1 MPKCTHRS
9 VDRRTRSGAFF
20 LSVVAVG
27 CIVGFVYLACF
38 SPEPLLATPEEDGQ
52 AATSIRL
59 GLPTFAF
66 REDERNGDF
75 VVISHQSQSGSKQ
88 GNSAQ
93 QPGFSWPS
101 SHRNSGAI
109 QITPGTSQQRGQ
121 IQIMP
126 RKAGSAN
133 GASMTAGRGTWGAVA
148 GQNRFYSTSQQ
159 ADPNV
164 PQTETPPAKADEF
177 WKSIV
182 NGPATRINETPE
194 GSGKPAEQQTKPSD
208 EGDKESQMRLPR
220 IPFFDEPEPNASNIK
235 PSPGVRSEAGRAPS
249 PQQQP
254 PTQRFPAQGFP
265 AQRPPTQIPPT
276 PPLPPQ
282 QPIQMPSPSMLP
294 QPPLLMDEGATD
306 FGGRDPLSLG
316 GPAESFPA
324 HGSASEPSFSHDSNA
339 PLGAHS
345 IPSIQPASPSVTSG
359 HSFSQ
364 TQPGMSGFRAT
375 VEKDASDWIS
385 PYALRAD
392 QTVVA
397 LPSDI
402 VPSLEA
408 MPATFRPWWD
418 SIVRQ
423 AVNPRAATMEVNVS
437 NLIQDALLYSPQVV
451 AIQAEPEVK
460 YRIITQEAA
469 RFDWTAFL
477 ETTYNDLNE
486 PVGNELTTGN
496 GQDRLLTRQWQFS
509 SGVRRRNS
517 VGGEFQATQNFGHEN
532 QNSRF
537 FIPNNQ
543 ASSRLEL
550 SYRQPLLDG
559 AGQAFNQSEI
569 VLARIEA
576 NSSEDEVVDA
586 LQDHLIEV
594 TTAYWTL
601 YRARSEFFQRQKL
614 LISSQD
620 VLDRLTGRAAVD
632 TIPRQILR
640 AQAAVAR
647 AKTGIRRT
655 LARVKDAEA
664 QLRLLVNSPGMLNG
678 GPTELLPFEAPVS
691 TTESADL
698 RTILQT
704 ALFNRADISAAIRQM
719 RSAGVRLGVSKQ
731 ELLPRLDV
739 LVSGYVADLS
749 GGSDLGS
756 AIRGKYLDNRPGY
769 SVGLEFEMPLGNRA
783 ARARNEQRQWELKR
797 AINVFRATVEK
808 SLTDVEIGRREVETS
823 HAEMT
828 SRYHSMSA
836 ANQESI
842 YLKDRFQVFP
852 EAEDSA
858 TLLLEDL
865 LASFERLAD
874 EESAFVRAQVD
885 HALSLIDL
893 KKQMGTLLRSRHD
906 RPAID
911 GAHQQWVQ
919 DRLRTH
925 APAAA
930 DNQPA
935 IADSSAIAPSTKT
948 PTTIAPTNIAPS
960 GAGATTA
967 VGPAS
972 FSGSL
977 RKSTARSTPR
987 SAEEIR
993 RLRAEATAKSGIQQM
1008 SAKQYES
1015 LYVPRGE
1022 PIPAHPTTWKRS
1034 PLNQ

>member
-1 MPKCTHRS
+1 MPKHQHRS
-9 VDRRTRSGAFF
+9 EGRGARTARFF
-20 LSVVAVG
+20 LSAVALICLTG
-27 CIVGFVYLACF
+27 LVYLACL
-38 SPEPLLATPEEDGQ
+38 SPEPLQATPEEGEQ

-59 GLPTFAF
+59 GLPSFAF
-66 REDERNGDF
+66 GGG
-75 VVISHQSQSGSKQ
+75 SSPQQSQSQRPLSGQQRVSRQ
-88 GNSAQ
+88 TVRSA
-93 QPGFSWPS
+93 
-101 SHRNSGAI
+101 NSGAI
-109 QITPGTSQQRGQ
+109 QITPGAVRRRGDFSITPRGANSAAAPRATDARPSQFYQTSQQSQ
-121 IQIMP
+121 P
-126 RKAGSAN
+126 HTPPLAG
-133 GASMTAGRGTWGAVA
+133 
-148 GQNRFYSTSQQ
+148 
-159 ADPNV
+159 D
-164 PQTETPPAKADEF
+164 PPAKADEF

-182 NGPATRINETPE
+182 NGEATRLNDSPE
-194 GSGKPAEQQTKPSD
+194 KSRMDAAQPSVKGDQKAQTRFPSVPVFADPLRVPSNTNRSPGIPAPNPRGSVPAVPAQIAP
-208 EGDKESQMRLPR
+208 SQMSPQMLATPMTA
-220 IPFFDEPEPNASNIK
+220 PPQPLLLDENPPGFPTAGGHSPLFPEEPSL
-235 PSPGVRSEAGRAPS
+235 PSPPVDA
-249 PQQQP
+249 
-254 PTQRFPAQGFP
+254 T
-265 AQRPPTQIPPT
+265 
-276 PPLPPQ
+276 
-282 QPIQMPSPSMLP
+282 P
-294 QPPLLMDEGATD
+294 QPME
-306 FGGRDPLSLG
+306 
-316 GPAESFPA
+316 
-324 HGSASEPSFSHDSNA
+324 

-345 IPSIQPASPSVTSG
+345 IPSGQSVVPSVTSG
-359 HSFSQ
+359 HSFNQ
-364 TQPGMSGFRAT
+364 IQPGMSGFRAT
-375 VEKDASDWIS
+375 VEKDANDWIS

-392 QTVVA
+392 QAVVA
-397 LPSDI
+397 MPDDI
-402 VPSLEA
+402 VPTLEA
-408 MPATFRPWWD
+408 MPAGFRPWWD

-423 AVNPRAATMEVNVS
+423 AVNPQAATMKVNVS

-460 YRIITQEAA
+460 YRVVTQEAA

-509 SGVRRRNS
+509 SGVRRRNQ
-517 VGGEFQATQNFGHEN
+517 VGGEFQATQDFGHEN

-559 AGQAFNQSEI
+559 AGRAFNQSET

-586 LQDHLIEV
+586 LQDHLIQV

-620 VLDRLTGRAAVD
+620 VLRRLQGRAEVD
-632 TIPRQILR
+632 TIPRQVLR

-647 AKTGIRRT
+647 SKTGIRRT
-655 LARVKDAEA
+655 LARVKDSEA

-678 GPTELLPFEAPVS
+678 GPTELLPFEAPVNA
-691 TTESADL
+691 TETADL
-698 RTILQT
+698 RSILQT

-719 RSAGVRLGVSKQ
+719 RASGVRLGVSKQ
-731 ELLPRLDV
+731 ELLPRLDL

-749 GGSDLGS
+749 GSSDLGT

-828 SRYHSMSA
+828 SRFHSMSA
-836 ANQESI
+836 ANQESN

-865 LASFERLAD
+865 LDSFERLAD

-911 GAHQQWVQ
+911 TAHQQWVQ
-919 DRLRTH
+919 NRLQTH
-925 APAAA
+925 APASDDGQSPNVAGSGFGSA
-930 DNQPA
+930 NGQ
-935 IADSSAIAPSTKT
+935 SSAAQP
-948 PTTIAPTNIAPS
+948 N
-960 GAGATTA
+960 G
-967 VGPAS
+967 
-972 FSGSL
+972 
-977 RKSTARSTPR
+977 RSTVRPAAQTDSVR
-987 SAEEIR
+987 EVSSSVTSLSAQEIG
-993 RLRAEATAKSGIQQM
+993 RLRTEATAKSGVQQM
-1008 SAKQYES
+1008 SHQKYED
-1015 LYVPRGE
+1015 LYEPRGE
-1022 PIPAHPTTWKRS
+1022 PIPAHQTTWKRS
-1034 PLNQ
+1034 PLNK

>member
-1 MPKCTHRS
+1 MPKHKHRS
-9 VDRRTRSGAFF
+9 EDRRTKSGAIL

-27 CIVGFVYLACF
+27 CIVGLIYSTCF
-38 SPEPLLATPEEDGQ
+38 SPEPLLATPENDGEG
-52 AATSIRL
+52 ATAIRL
-59 GLPTFAF
+59 GLPTFGL
-66 REDERNGDF
+66 DD
-75 VVISHQSQSGSKQ
+75 SQSGANDSVTSQ
-88 GNSAQ
+88 RIHSGSPEFSSWQPVYSSA
-93 QPGFSWPS
+93 GGD
-101 SHRNSGAI
+101 RNSGAI
-109 QITPGTSQQRGQ
+109 QITPGSSRQRGG
-121 IQIMP
+121 IQITP
-126 RKAGSAN
+126 QKPGTVNGSRVIAR
-133 GASMTAGRGTWGAVA
+133 TGTWRADSS
-148 GQNRFYSTSQQ
+148 QNRFYPSSQQ
-159 ADPNV
+159 ADPRG
-164 PQTETPPAKADEF
+164 PQNENPPAKADEF

-182 NGPATRINETPE
+182 NGQETLDNGPA
-194 GSGKPAEQQTKPSD
+194 GASGKPAVERID
-208 EGDKESQMRLPR
+208 LDEEGDKESQMRLPR
-220 IPFFDEPEPNASNIK
+220 VPIFDEDEEALKAPN
-235 PSPGVRSEAGRAPS
+235 
-249 PQQQP
+249 QQP
-254 PTQRFPAQGFP
+254 SAGTPAQLGGAAVTDVPLLPPFQSP
-265 AQRPPTQIPPT
+265 AQQ
-276 PPLPPQ
+276 
-282 QPIQMPSPSMLP
+282 PSPSTPPPL
-294 QPPLLMDEGATD
+294 PLLMDESAGGLSGYDSLEFNGA
-306 FGGRDPLSLG
+306 GG
-316 GPAESFPA
+316 
-324 HGSASEPSFSHDSNA
+324 
-339 PLGAHS
+339 HS
-345 IPSIQPASPSVTSG
+345 IPSIQPSVPPVTSG

-375 VEKDASDWIS
+375 VEKDANDWIS

-392 QTVVA
+392 QAVGDLT
-397 LPSDI
+397 SDI
-402 VPSLEA
+402 VPTLEA
-408 MPATFRPWWD
+408 MPTAFRPWWD

-437 NLIQDALLYSPQVV
+437 SLIQDALLYSPQVV
-451 AIQAEPEVK
+451 AIQAEPEVQ

-477 ETTYNDLNE
+477 ETTYNDLND
-486 PVGNELTTGN
+486 PVGNELTTGT
-496 GQDRLLTRQWQFS
+496 GEDRLLTRQWQFS

-517 VGGEFQATQNFGHEN
+517 VGGEFQVTQNLGHEN

-601 YRARSEFFQRQKL
+601 YQSRSEFYQRQKL

-655 LARVKDAEA
+655 LARIKDAEA

-678 GPTELLPFEAPVS
+678 GPTELLPFEPPVN
-691 TTESADL
+691 TTEPADL

-704 ALFNRADISAAIRQM
+704 ALFNRADISVAIRQM

-783 ARARNEQRQWELKR
+783 AKARNEQRQWELKR
-797 AINVFRATVEK
+797 AINVFRATVER
-808 SLTDVEIGRREVETS
+808 SLTDVEISRREVETS

-836 ANQESI
+836 ASQESS

-874 EESAFVRAQVD
+874 EESAFVEAQVD
-885 HALSLIDL
+885 HALSLIEL
-893 KKQMGTLLRSRHD
+893 KNQMGTLLRSRHD

-911 GAHQQWVQ
+911 GAHQKWVE

-925 APAAA
+925 APVTG

-935 IADSSAIAPSTKT
+935 IAESSTKT
-948 PTTIAPTNIAPS
+948 PSILAPS

-967 VGPAS
+967 VRPTS
-972 FSGSL
+972 LSSSL
-977 RKSTARSTPR
+977 RESTARSTPR

-1008 SAKQYES
+1008 SARQYEE